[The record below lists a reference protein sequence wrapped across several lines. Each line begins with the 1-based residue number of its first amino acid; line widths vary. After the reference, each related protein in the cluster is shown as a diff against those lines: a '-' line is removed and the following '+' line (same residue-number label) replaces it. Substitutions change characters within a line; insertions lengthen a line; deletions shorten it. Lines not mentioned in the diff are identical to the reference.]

1 MEFWKEQ
8 LEQAQRRVAESEHK
22 IAQQPKLLELDRLG
36 VDQRLHMR
44 LMAVLRENLSRAKA
58 HVHYIEQRIAAHEAD
73 VDKRAARTAL
83 IQSLKTKHSQS
94 SGAGAPCS
102 STERYQRPMNHFAP
116 TAISQIA
123 ANTTVSTV
131 TAASIA
137 IASKSPS
144 SSR

>member
-8 LEQAQRRVAESEHK
+8 LDLAQRRVAEIEHK
-22 IAQQPKLLELDRLG
+22 ISQQPKVLELDRLG

-83 IQSLKTKHSQS
+83 IQSLTTKHSQS
-94 SGAGAPCS
+94 SRAGAP
-102 STERYQRPMNHFAP
+102 
-116 TAISQIA
+116 
-123 ANTTVSTV
+123 
-131 TAASIA
+131 
-137 IASKSPS
+137 
-144 SSR
+144 